1 MGATGKM
8 SKLSKFR
15 ALPRAQRRLLLRTA
29 GLTAAVSLGL
39 RLLPFATLQ
48 RWLQPKPASPGS
60 APVPP
65 RDDIVW
71 AVTIAGRYV
80 PGATCLVQA
89 MVAERLL
96 KRAGHPAQLRIGVS
110 NQPNFRAHAWVESD
124 GKVLLGETEALAEFT
139 SLPALKK
146 S

>member
-1 MGATGKM
+1 MGVMG
-8 SKLSKFR
+8 KLSKFR
-15 ALPRAQRRLLLRTA
+15 ALPRPQRRLLVRTA
-29 GLTAAVSLGL
+29 RLTATVSLAL
-39 RLLPFATLQ
+39 RLLPFTALQ
-48 RWLQPKPASPGS
+48 RWLQPKSASAAPA
-60 APVPP
+60 APSK
-65 RDDIVW
+65 DDIVW

-89 MVAERLL
+89 LVAERML

-110 NQPNFRAHAWVESD
+110 NQPTFRAHAWVESD
-124 GKVLLGETEALAEFT
+124 GKVLLGETEVLAEFT

>member
-1 MGATGKM
+1 MGKW
-8 SKLSKFR
+8 SKFR
-15 ALPRAQRRLLLRTA
+15 ALPRAQQRLLFRCAL
-29 GLTAAVSLGL
+29 LTAAVSAGL

-48 RWLQPKPASPGS
+48 RWLQPPATKPAPAAS
-60 APVPP
+60 AAPTS
-65 RDDIVW
+65 DDIVW
-71 AVTIAGRYV
+71 AVTLAGRYV

-89 MVAERLL
+89 LVAERLL
-96 KRAGHPAQLRIGVS
+96 KRAGHPAQMRIGVS
-110 NQPNFRAHAWVESD
+110 NQPAFRAHAWVESE